1 MKCLH
6 LHKCSGMQI
15 SSYVKESIEKNV
27 DLKQELDRHNSM
39 QIDVFDKLYKKV
51 NDLEKKSYGLPV
63 ALKTWSKFLGNSD
76 NVVKTSVLFFQNL
89 QKIPNLKI

>member
-1 MKCLH
+1 
-6 LHKCSGMQI
+6 MQI

-63 ALKTWSKFLGNSD
+63 ALKTWSKFLGNYD
-76 NVVKTSVLFFQNL
+76 NVVDTSVPFFRIYKKFQTSRFNR
-89 QKIPNLKI
+89 